1 MKYSLKTQSVYKKK
15 NRYGT
20 IKLKKKKKIVKKMP
34 KLLKKTKAFQSRIL
48 RNLEDY
54 LTQIVRGG
62 WD

>member
-1 MKYSLKTQSVYKKK
+1 
-15 NRYGT
+15 
-20 IKLKKKKKIVKKMP
+20 MP